1 MARYYLH
8 LRDGIDDILDEEGV
22 EYRDVAA
29 VRKAVLEAARDV
41 LANEI
46 RSEGTINLQY
56 RIDAEDADGKVV
68 HSLPFTDAATV
79 RR

>member
-46 RSEGTINLQY
+46 RSEGVINLHY
-56 RIDAEDADGKVV
+56 RIDAEGEDGEVV
-68 HSLPFTDAATV
+68 CSLPFAEAATV
-79 RR
+79 TR